1 MGNLIEIVVVDD
13 YMKDRQA
20 RGGTVDV
27 FPSPTARDF
36 FDLHDDRCEAL
47 AAFMKLRNSFV
58 DETLIQ
64 SRRAGPARA

>member
-47 AAFMKLRNSFV
+47 AAFMKRRNSFV